1 MAKKIWV
8 GLTDKGDDP
17 LNIRWHDKVE
27 EYKPTSSPGVCL
39 FGFPSDLGIRNA
51 KGRSGATKG
60 PEFIRKSMANLAWHF
75 DEKQKLYDAGNLNC
89 EWFNLQKAQGD
100 LANALAHFMRKKHTM
115 MVLGG
120 GHEMAYGNFMSLNE
134 TQPKESRIG
143 VINFSPFLG
152 MDQLDKITSLN
163 PFTQIAHYCE
173 EQERE
178 FNYLC
183 LGVNK
188 QYNTQSV
195 FNHAQKHQSQYI
207 FDTKM
212 SWLHI
217 EQLEAKVKS
226 FIYNLDALYIS
237 FDLSVL
243 PAHVAPGVSFPNSY
257 GVQLD
262 IIEHM
267 IYTIKKNIGDR
278 LKISAMAEY
287 NPTYDQDKHTAQIAS
302 RLINLLIQ

>member
-1 MAKKIWV
+1 MTQKIWI
-8 GLTDKGDDP
+8 GLTEKGNDKLD
-17 LNIRWHDKVE
+17 LRWHDKVE
-27 EYKPTSSPGVCL
+27 EYKEVSSPGICL

-60 PEFIRKSMANLAWHF
+60 PEFIRKSLANVAWHLQ
-75 DEKQKLYDAGNLNC
+75 DNQKVYDAGNLNC
-89 EWFNLQKAQGD
+89 EWFDLRKAQQD
-100 LANALAHFMRKKHTM
+100 LGNALAHFMRKKHTM

-120 GHEMAYGNFMSLNE
+120 GHEMAYGNFIGLSE
-134 TQPKESRIG
+134 TQPQKNRIG
-143 VINFSPFLG
+143 IINFSSFLG
-152 MDQLDKITSLN
+152 MNQLDKITSLN
-163 PFTQIAHYCE
+163 PFSQIAEYCV
-173 EQERE
+173 QHDRE

-195 FNHAQKHQSQYI
+195 FNYAQQHQAQYI

-217 EQLEAKVKS
+217 EQLEAKIKS
-226 FIYNLDALYIS
+226 FIHDIDALYIS

-243 PAHVAPGVSFPNSY
+243 PAYVAPGVSFPNAY

-262 IIEHM
+262 IIEHL
-267 IYTIKKNIGDR
+267 IYTIKSNIGDR
-278 LKISAMAEY
+278 LKISAIAEY
-287 NPTYDQDKHTAQIAS
+287 SPTYDQDKHTAQIAS
-302 RLINLLIQ
+302 RLINLIIQ

>member
-1 MAKKIWV
+1 MTSKIWP
-8 GLTDKGDDP
+8 GFTEQGNDP
-17 LNIRWHDKVE
+17 LDLRWHNKVE
-27 EYKPTSSPGVCL
+27 AYKEVSPPGICL

-60 PEFIRKSMANLAWHF
+60 PEFIRKSLANIAWHLN
-75 DEKQKLYDAGNLNC
+75 ENQTVYDAGNLNC
-89 EWFNLQKAQGD
+89 EWFDLQKSQQD
-100 LANALAHFMRKKHTM
+100 LGNALAHFMRKKHTM
-115 MVLGG
+115 VVLGG
-120 GHEMAYGNFMSLNE
+120 GHEVAYGSFIGLSE

-143 VINFSPFLG
+143 IINFSSFLG
-152 MDQLDKITSLN
+152 MNQLDRITSLN
-163 PFTQIAHYCE
+163 PFSQIAEYCDKND
-173 EQERE
+173 RE

-195 FNHAQKHQSQYI
+195 FKHAQDNKAQYI

-217 EQLEAKVKS
+217 EQLEAKIKS
-226 FIYNLDALYIS
+226 FMHKIDVFYIS

-243 PAHVAPGVSFPNSY
+243 PAYVAPGVSFPNAY

-262 IIEHM
+262 IIEHL
-267 IYTIKKNIGDR
+267 ISVIKKNIGDK
-278 LKISAMAEY
+278 LKIADIAEY
-287 NPTYDQDKHTAQIAS
+287 SPTYDQDKHTAQIAS
-302 RLINLLIQ
+302 RLINLIIQ

>member
-1 MAKKIWV
+1 MAKKIWM
-8 GLTDKGDDP
+8 GLTEQGNDP
-17 LNIRWHDKVE
+17 LDIRWHHKVQK
-27 EYKPTSSPGVCL
+27 YKETSPAGICL

-60 PEFIRKSMANLAWHF
+60 PEFIRKSLANVAWHL
-75 DEKQKLYDAGNLNC
+75 DDNQHVYDAGNLNC
-89 EWFNLQKAQGD
+89 EWFDLQKAQND
-100 LANALAHFMRKKHTM
+100 LSNALAHFMRKKHTL

-120 GHEMAYGNFMSLNE
+120 GHEMAYSNFKALHE
-134 TQPKESRIG
+134 TQPKENRIG
-143 VINFSPFLG
+143 IINFSSFLG
-152 MDQLDKITSLN
+152 MNQLDKITSLN
-163 PFTQIAHYCE
+163 SFSQIAHYCKE
-173 EQERE
+173 EKRD

-195 FNHAQKHQSQYI
+195 FSHAQQHQTQYI

-217 EQLEAKVKS
+217 EQLEATIKS
-226 FIYNLDALYIS
+226 FMHGLDALYLS

-243 PAHVAPGVSFPNSY
+243 PAHVAPGVSFPNAY

-262 IIEHM
+262 IIEHL
-267 IYTIKKNIGDR
+267 IYIIKKNIGTR
-278 LKISAMAEY
+278 LKISCVAEY
-287 NPTYDQDKHTAQIAS
+287 SPTYDQDNHTARIAS
-302 RLINLLIQ
+302 RLINLIIQ